1 MILYNVTININHEL
15 EKEWLHWM
23 QTQHVPEVMATG
35 LPVAHKTLRLLTE
48 LDNGGA
54 TYSFQYSFQ
63 NMDDYLAYQQL
74 HSPALQ
80 EKVQVRYNGQY
91 VSFRT
96 LLEEVET
103 SSVPQV

>member
-54 TYSFQYSFQ
+54 TYSFQYFFQ
-63 NMDDYLAYQQL
+63 TMDDYLAYQAQ
-74 HSPALQ
+74 HSPTLQ
-80 EKVQVRYNGQY
+80 EKVRVRYDGQY

-103 SSVPQV
+103 PSAPQV